1 MKFALVDRI
10 ICCVP
15 GERIST
21 VKALSLAEEY
31 LADHFP
37 AFPVLPGVLMLEAM
51 TQSAGWLVRAT
62 YDFEPV
68 LIEMVEARNMTFLS
82 FIRPGELLELEVVA
96 KRMAPEASD
105 FVGTGRCDGRDV
117 VKAQFSLSHS
127 TSVDEAPVSA
137 ELVRTLRSEARAQ
150 FELLGGPAAMRAEHV
165 GRSAAQV

>member
-1 MKFALVDRI
+1 
-10 ICCVP
+10 
-15 GERIST
+15 

-137 ELVRTLRSEARAQ
+137 ELVRTLRSEARAR